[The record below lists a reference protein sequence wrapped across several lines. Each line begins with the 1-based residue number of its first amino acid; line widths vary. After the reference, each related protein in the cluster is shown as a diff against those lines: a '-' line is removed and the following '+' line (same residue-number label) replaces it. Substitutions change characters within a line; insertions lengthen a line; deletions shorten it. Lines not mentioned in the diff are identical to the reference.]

1 MLENAHNKTVY
12 ILYTQFFF
20 FGNHVMPYNIVHY
33 QAHNCTLP

>member
-1 MLENAHNKTVY
+1 MLENSHNKTVY
-12 ILYTQFFF
+12 LLYAQFF